1 LERDRVYE
9 LDQNKEPLDPRESAK
24 CPSDQDGGER
34 ANILFRSKGQRS
46 GLEGEGGKFSNSLA
60 AIEHG
65 KQLTKK
71 IRNERAEIN
80 RGLCI
85 VVVDESG
92 NEVQSRTDLFWQ
104 CSNVIWTEGASGLP
118 QC

>member
-1 LERDRVYE
+1 MPV
-9 LDQNKEPLDPRESAK
+9 
-24 CPSDQDGGER
+24 
-34 ANILFRSKGQRS
+34 RS
-46 GLEGEGGKFSNSLA
+46 GWGRACEHTISIKGTAFRTGGRGGGGKFSNSLA